1 MYRMNQRK
9 MVPNMWNGKHYY
21 LIIKGYFK
29 FFAILT
35 KQSKQTCRHLEI
47 LFWARVNLLR
57 WQVCV
62 PIDSHDVS
70 CVFSNLSSARNFY
83 RNLAI
88 RICTACLRCECAYA
102 SPDGP
107 NIERGLIKQV
117 YENNATT
124 RAPEL
129 NKANTYKSRAR
140 HKQLNWPDSLL
151 YLFNQ
156 HDWIGRNIR
165 NE

>member
-1 MYRMNQRK
+1 
-9 MVPNMWNGKHYY
+9 MVVVYVVVIVVCVVCVVVVVVITNMQ
-21 LIIKGYFK
+21 F
-29 FFAILT
+29 
-35 KQSKQTCRHLEI
+35 TCRHLEI
-47 LFWARVNLLR
+47 PFWALVNLLR

-117 YENNATT
+117 YENNATSH
-124 RAPEL
+124 APEL
-129 NKANTYKSRAR
+129 KNSKANK
-140 HKQLNWPDSLL
+140 N
-151 YLFNQ
+151 
-156 HDWIGRNIR
+156 
-165 NE
+165 